1 MTANNNQ
8 KKGKIMTVP
17 QRGRLAAR
25 LATGV
30 AVAVLSG
37 LFASQ
42 ALAKSLVYC
51 SESAPEG
58 FDPALY
64 STNSTW
70 DASSK
75 PIYSRLVEFE
85 QGTTNVVP
93 GLAES
98 WTISDDKLEYTFK
111 LRKGVKFQ
119 TTDYFTPSRELI
131 ADDVI
136 FSLDRQRLKDNPW
149 FGYVAGSSWEIFE
162 GMEMQNLIKDISK
175 VNDNTVKI
183 VLNQP
188 SASLLAMLAMDFGS
202 VLSKEYADKLL
213 ADGTKE
219 KLNQQPI
226 GTGPFRFVDYQQ
238 DAVIRFQANPDYFG
252 EKPKLDELVFAI
264 TVDPTAR
271 IQRLRAGECQMAP
284 YPAPADIAELKADP
298 NLTVMEKPGLNVAY
312 LAYNTLMPPFD
323 KAEVRRA
330 LNMAMNKQAIIDAIF
345 QGTGQVAKNPLPPG
359 MWGYNDAVAD
369 DKYDP
374 EAARKML
381 EAAGVKDLKM
391 KIWAMPVSRPYMPN
405 AQRTAELI
413 QADFAKVGVTVEI
426 VSYEWGEYV
435 KRARDKDRD
444 GAIILGATSD
454 NGDPDNLISYFFA
467 CSGVGGANF
476 ANWCYKPVEDLMQKA
491 RVTSD
496 QAERTRLYHELQVL
510 FKEQAPWATL
520 DHSTVSLPMSKK
532 ITGYVM
538 DPLGSH
544 RFESVDIGE

>member
-1 MTANNNQ
+1 MKNF
-8 KKGKIMTVP
+8 M
-17 QRGRLAAR
+17 RGRFAAK

-30 AVAVLSG
+30 AIAMLSG
-37 LFASQ
+37 LLGSQ
-42 ALAKSLVYC
+42 AFAKSLVYC
-51 SESAPEG
+51 SEGSPEG

-75 PIYSRLVEFE
+75 PVYNRLVEFE
-85 QGTTNVVP
+85 NGTTNVIA

-111 LRKGVKFQ
+111 LRPGVKFQ
-119 TTDYFTPSRELI
+119 TTDYFMPTRELT

-136 FSLDRQRLKDNPW
+136 FSLNRQRLKDDPW
-149 FGYVAGSSWEIFE
+149 HDYSAGSSWEMFE
-162 GMEMQNLIKDISK
+162 GMEMPALIKDIVK
-175 VNDNTVKI
+175 VDNNTVKI

-188 SASLLAMLAMDFGS
+188 SASILASLAMDFGS
-202 VLSKEYADKLL
+202 ILSKEYADKLA

-238 DAVIRFQANPDYFG
+238 DAVVRFQANPDYWG
-252 EKPKLDELVFAI
+252 AKPKIDDLIFAI

-271 IQRLRAGECQMAP
+271 IQRLQAGECQVAS
-284 YPAPADIAELKADP
+284 YPAPADVAALKADP
-298 NLTVMEKPGLNVAY
+298 NLTVMEQAGLNVAY
-312 LAYNTLMPPFD
+312 LAYNTLTPPFD
-323 KAEVRRA
+323 KPEVRKA

-345 QGTGQVAKNPLPPG
+345 QGMGQVAKNPLPPA

-381 EAAGVKDLKM
+381 ADAGVKDLKM

-405 AQRTAELI
+405 AHRTAELI
-413 QADFAKVGVTVEI
+413 QADLAKVGVDVEI

-444 GAIILGATSD
+444 GAIILGGTSD
-454 NGDPDNLISYFFA
+454 NGDPDNLISYFFSCA
-467 CSGVGGANF
+467 GVGGANF
-476 ANWCYKPVEDLMQKA
+476 ANWCYQPVEDLIQKA

-496 QAERTRLYHELQVL
+496 QAERAKIYEEMQVL
-510 FKEQAPWATL
+510 IKEQAPWATL
-520 DHSTVSLPMSKK
+520 DHSTVALPMSKNV
-532 ITGYVM
+532 TGFVM

-544 RFESVDIGE
+544 RFEAVDVAE